1 MSGAQPRSGAEDLA
15 PVTSREAATTHETPA
30 KRRAGHAEPLRTLG
44 DLIREDL
51 RDFAGYSSAR
61 TSDTGAPATI
71 WLNANEAATAS
82 AVDPEGAQRRYPDPQ
97 PPALVEAL
105 AATYG
110 VTPDRLVV
118 GRGSDECIE
127 LLVRTLCAP
136 GSTDAVVQASP
147 TFGMYAVSARLHG
160 VPVVDVPQRDLGDI
174 WEVDTGAVL
183 AAAEREGARVVFLA
197 SPGNPTG
204 AVVPLEAVA
213 ALARALEDRAVV
225 VVDEAYQEFAA
236 PPSAVTLLPDHPN
249 LVVLRTLSKAH
260 GLAGVRVG
268 VALGHPDLVAVLRRV
283 QAPYPIPVP
292 VAELAVSA
300 LAGSVRRS
308 VDGRVAETRTERER
322 LAEVLGGDRR
332 VTSVY
337 ASEANFLLVRGPGVE
352 SLLDDLR
359 AHGIVVRDMRHLLTD
374 ALRVTVGTP
383 EEVDA
388 VRAALGAEAVPSADP
403 GPTAAARPG
412 AP

>member
-1 MSGAQPRSGAEDLA
+1 LGGF
-15 PVTSREAATTHETPA
+15 
-30 KRRAGHAEPLRTLG
+30 RA

-71 WLNANEAATAS
+71 WLNANESATPS

-97 PPALVEAL
+97 PAPLVEAL
-105 AATYG
+105 ADTYG
-110 VTPDRLVV
+110 VRPDRVVV
-118 GRGSDECIE
+118 GRGSDECID
-127 LLVRTLCAP
+127 LLVRGLCAP
-136 GSTDAVVQASP
+136 GSGDAVLQTSP

-160 VPVVDVPQRDLGDI
+160 VPLVDVPQRDLGDL
-174 WEVDTGAVL
+174 WEVDTEAVRD
-183 AAAEREGARVVFLA
+183 AAVEQGARVVFLA

-204 AVVPLEAVA
+204 AVVPLDRIAE
-213 ALARALEDRAVV
+213 LARALEDRAVV

-236 PPSAVTLLPDHPN
+236 PPSAATLLEAHPN

-268 VALGHPDLVAVLRRV
+268 VALSHPDLAAVLRRV

-308 VDGRVAETRTERER
+308 VEARVAETRTGREL
-322 LAEVLGGDRR
+322 LAEILGADPRL
-332 VTSVY
+332 TTVY
-337 ASEANFLLVRGPGVE
+337 ASEANFLLVRGPGAE
-352 SLLDDLR
+352 SLLTDLR

-374 ALRVTVGTP
+374 ALRVTVGSP
-383 EEVDA
+383 EEIDA
-388 VRAALGAEAVPSADP
+388 VRAALTTKATA
-403 GPTAAARPG
+403 PTPATDAQPEPDAS
-412 AP
+412 